1 METKQLAKSFTALCA
16 EGKFDEAGAKFWS
29 DDIISREPVPGE
41 AAVAKG
47 RAAVKGKGDWWAANH
62 EVHGV
67 KVEGP
72 FVSGDQ
78 FVVRYTMDV
87 TPKGEARRTMDEVGV
102 FTVEDGKITDESFFY
117 AS

>member
-1 METKQLAKSFTALCA
+1 MDIKQLASTFTGLCA
-16 EGKFDEAGAKFWS
+16 EGKFDEAGERFWS
-29 DDIISREPVPGE
+29 EDIVSREPMPGDT
-41 AAVAKG
+41 AVAKG

-78 FVVRYTMDV
+78 FIVRFTMDI
-87 TPKGEARRTMDEVGV
+87 TPKGQARLTMDEVGV
-102 FTVEDGKITDESFFY
+102 YTVKDGKIVDESFFY